1 MARPGPE
8 KRVSD
13 LRLLLELGVKDEF
26 VFAKEIMDEVSL
38 EAVQTVR
45 DRLNELVAQTEYVEL
60 KKVSNRNLYRL
71 TESGRQRLL
80 EELRTRLD

>member
-1 MARPGPE
+1 MPTPGPDRE
-8 KRVSD
+8 VSD
-13 LRLLLELGVKDEF
+13 LRLLLELGAKNEL
-26 VFAKEIMDEVSL
+26 VFAKEIMDMVPL

-80 EELRTRLD
+80 DELRERID